1 MTVFFQRYPA
11 LSWHRPLMLLAVAM
25 ALLVVWSIAG
35 MVVDDRTLTGLPIW
49 AKSAKFALSVLIYA
63 VTWAWLIAQLTR
75 WRRTAWWAGTV
86 AALGLALELVV
97 IVTQIVRGTTSHF
110 NFTTPVNAALWET
123 MGSSIVVVWLATLV
137 VSVVLFVNPTADHA
151 RNAAIRCGTVLALAG
166 AALGLLML
174 RETPEQRAA
183 GGSISGAHT
192 VGLPDG
198 GPGLPVLGWST
209 AGGDLRIPHF
219 LGMHA
224 LQVVPLVLLTVEL
237 AARRIPVLRSMQ
249 TRRTLVIIAA
259 ATYGAVLAV
268 LTWQA
273 LRGQSVVRPDAAT
286 LLAFAVIAVAATGS
300 AIAALRPKPIGL
312 DRVPVGASR

>member
-1 MTVFFQRYPA
+1 MTALFQRYPA
-11 LSWHRPLMLLAVAM
+11 LSWHRPLMLLAIAM
-25 ALLVVWSIAG
+25 ALLVAWSIAG
-35 MVVDDRTLTGLPIW
+35 MVLDDRTLTGLPIW

-75 WRRTAWWAGTV
+75 WRRTAWWAGTI
-86 AALGLALELVV
+86 AALGLALELAI

-110 NFTTPVNAALWET
+110 NFTTPLNAALWET
-123 MGSSIVVVWLATLV
+123 MGSSIVVVWIATLV
-137 VSVVLFVNPTADHA
+137 VSAALFVDPTADHA

-166 AALGLLML
+166 AALGFLML

-198 GPGLPVLGWST
+198 GPGLPILGWST

-224 LQVVPLVLLTVEL
+224 LQAIPLVLLAVEL
-237 AARRIPVLRSMQ
+237 AARRIPVLRSVE
-249 TRRTLVIIAA
+249 TRRTLVKIAA
-259 ATYGAVLAV
+259 TTYGAVLAV

-273 LRGQSVVRPDAAT
+273 LRGQSVVHPDAAT
-286 LLAFAVIAVAATGS
+286 LVAFGVITVAAAGS
-300 AIAALRPKPIGL
+300 AAAALRPKPVVVE
-312 DRVPVGASR
+312 RVPVAASR